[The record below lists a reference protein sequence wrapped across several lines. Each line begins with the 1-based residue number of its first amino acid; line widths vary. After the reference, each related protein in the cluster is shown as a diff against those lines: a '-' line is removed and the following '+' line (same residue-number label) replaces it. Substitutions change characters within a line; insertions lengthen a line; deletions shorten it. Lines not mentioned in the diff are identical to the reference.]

1 MAGLPGSGNG
11 HNYFVSPLC
20 DGHRLGQAGR
30 MLTRT
35 LLLILPCLLLAAC
48 NPQADSGQGRIC
60 RIILAAIS
68 PAEGQVHVLATY
80 SEAAGVGAGVAVD
93 YTLATPDQ
101 PGSRKTLHCRFD
113 VAGGQPGNGRLAGV
127 TNENIPLSETQMFF
141 LQRFWLDTPDAAAAD
156 PEPVAGADRAQEM
169 PGWVAYGLQQ
179 SLNALPLAAIYAL
192 LAAAYSL
199 VYGLVGRINLAF
211 GEFAAVGGYAAV
223 YGVAVAAGTGT
234 FLPIGAALVVGVLA
248 AVVHGLLAGRLVF
261 APLAGASNQTGL
273 VATIGLAIFLQEYLR
288 LTQGAVPHWLTP
300 VLNEP
305 VALARAGTFVV
316 TVTPMALLTAGIAAL
331 CASGLLGLMQLSRFG
346 REWRAYADDPKAATL
361 FGVSPHALFAKTFA
375 LACGFAG
382 LSGCIMTLYYGA
394 FGYGGS
400 TVLGLKA
407 LIAAI
412 LGGIGSIPG
421 ALLGGLAI
429 GLFEAFWQSFFAGE
443 YRDLA
448 VYLILVALLMFRP
461 GGFFG
466 FGELGPRRV

>member
-1 MAGLPGSGNG
+1 MLIRALPL
-11 HNYFVSPLC
+11 VLC
-20 DGHRLGQAGR
+20 LW
-30 MLTRT
+30 LS
-35 LLLILPCLLLAAC
+35 AC
-48 NPQADSGQGRIC
+48 TPQADAGQGRTC
-60 RIILAAIS
+60 RIVLAALS
-68 PAEGQVHVLATY
+68 AADAQVHVVATIGDA
-80 SEAAGVGAGVAVD
+80 SGAGVKVD
-93 YTLATPDQ
+93 YYLTTPSIRT
-101 PGSRKTLHCRFD
+101 SRKTLKCRFETS
-113 VAGGQPGNGRLAGV
+113 ATQPGQGQLAGV
-127 TNENIPLSETQMFF
+127 TTDTGPVSDMQMFF
-141 LQRFWLDTPDAAAAD
+141 LQRFWLATPEAAGAD

-169 PGWVAYGLQQ
+169 PGWLAYGFQQ
-179 SLNALPLAAIYAL
+179 GLNALPLAAIYAL

-223 YGVAVAAGTGT
+223 YGVAIAAGTGT
-234 FLPIGAALVVGVLA
+234 FLPIVAALVAGVLA
-248 AVVHGLLAGRLVF
+248 AMVHGLVAGRLVF
-261 APLAGASNQTGL
+261 APLAGASHPTGL
-273 VATIGLAIFLQEYLR
+273 VATIGLALFLQEYLR
-288 LTQGAVPHWLTP
+288 LTQGAVPQWLTP

-305 VALARAGTFVV
+305 VALARAGAFVV
-316 TVTPMALLTAGIAAL
+316 TVTPMTLLTAGIAAL
-331 CASGLLGLMQLSRFG
+331 CASGLLALMQFSRFG
-346 REWRAYADDPKAATL
+346 REWRAYADDAKAATL
-361 FGVSPHALFAKTFA
+361 FGVSPGALFAKTFA

-382 LSGCIMTLYYGA
+382 LSGCIMTLFYGA

-400 TVLGLKA
+400 TMLGLKA

-448 VYLILVALLMFRP
+448 VYFILVALLMFRP